1 MFVLQKVL
9 WFLVLPPSSLVV
21 LILAGLLL
29 VDKRRRLGNG
39 LIISGLALLYLL
51 SLGHVADLLV
61 KPLERNSPLLTE
73 KKVAADAVVVLGGG
87 SVDLEW
93 LGVAPELNGET
104 TSRLVK
110 GVELARRL
118 RVPLVLSGGNGEP
131 FATKVGDADVMAGT
145 ARALGVPQEQVIVES
160 LSRNTLENSHAV
172 RTLLKGDRVILVTS
186 AYHMKRAKAMFD
198 RRGFS
203 VIPAP
208 AYFLGQTRRWSL
220 AALIPRAG
228 SLMHSTTAIAEW
240 ISLAWWGLR
249 GEM

>member
-1 MFVLQKVL
+1 MQKVL

-29 VDKRRRLGNG
+29 VDKRRRLAKG

-61 KPLERNSPLLTE
+61 KPLERSSPPLTE
-73 KKVAADAVVVLGGG
+73 KRMAADAVVVLGGG
-87 SVDLEW
+87 SVDLLWHGAE
-93 LGVAPELNGET
+93 PELNGET

-110 GVELARRL
+110 GIELARRFRL
-118 RVPLVLSGGNGEP
+118 PLILSGGNGEP
-131 FATKVGDADVMAGT
+131 FATTVNDADVMAAA
-145 ARALGVPQEQVIVES
+145 ARALGVPQEQVIVEN

-172 RTLLKGDRVILVTS
+172 RKLLTGNRVILVTS
-186 AYHMKRAKAMFD
+186 AYHMKRAKAMLA
-198 RRGFS
+198 RRGFT

-208 AYFLGQTRRWSL
+208 TYFLGQTRRWSL

-240 ISLAWWGLR
+240 ISLGWWGLR

>member
-1 MFVLQKVL
+1 MQKVL

-29 VDKRRRLGNG
+29 VDKRRRLARG

-61 KPLERNSPLLTE
+61 KPLERNSPPLTE
-73 KKVAADAVVVLGGG
+73 KRIAADAVVVLGGG
-87 SVDLEW
+87 SVDLQW
-93 LGVAPELNGET
+93 LGAEPEPNGET
-104 TSRLVK
+104 ASRLVK
-110 GVELARRL
+110 GIELAQRL
-118 RVPLVLSGGNGEP
+118 RLPLILSGGNGEP
-131 FATKVGDADVMAGT
+131 FATTVNDADVMAGT
-145 ARALGVPQEQVIVES
+145 ASALGLPRQMVIVEN

-172 RTLLKGDRVILVTS
+172 RKLLKGNRVILVTS
-186 AYHMKRAKAMFD
+186 AYHMKRAKAMFVL
-198 RRGFS
+198 RGFT

-208 AYFLGQTRRWSL
+208 TCFLGQTRRWSL
-220 AALIPRAG
+220 TALIPRAG

-240 ISLAWWGLR
+240 ISLGWWGLR

>member
-1 MFVLQKVL
+1 MQKVL
-9 WFLVLPPSSLVV
+9 WFLVLPPSGLVI

-29 VDKRRRLGNG
+29 VDKRRRLGKG

-61 KPLERNSPLLTE
+61 KPLERSSPPLTE
-73 KKVAADAVVVLGGG
+73 KRIAADAVVVLGGG
-87 SVDLEW
+87 SVDLDW
-93 LGVAPELNGET
+93 LGAAPEPNGET

-110 GVELARRL
+110 GIELARRL
-118 RVPLVLSGGNGEP
+118 RVPLILSGGNGEP
-131 FATKVGDADVMAGT
+131 FATTVNDADVMAGT
-145 ARALGVPQEQVIVES
+145 TRALGVPQEQMIVES

-172 RTLLKGDRVILVTS
+172 RKLLKGDRVILVTS
-186 AYHMKRAKAMFD
+186 AYHMKRAKAMFV
-198 RRGFS
+198 RRGFT

-208 AYFLGQTRRWSL
+208 SYFLGQTRRWSL

-228 SLMHSTTAIAEW
+228 GLMHSTTAIAEW

>member
-1 MFVLQKVL
+1 MQKVL

-29 VDKRRRLGNG
+29 VDKRRRLGKG

-61 KPLERNSPLLTE
+61 KPLERSSPPLTE
-73 KKVAADAVVVLGGG
+73 KRIAADAVVVLGGG
-87 SVDLEW
+87 SVDLAW
-93 LGVAPELNGET
+93 LGAAPEPNGET

-110 GVELARRL
+110 GIELARRL
-118 RVPLVLSGGNGEP
+118 RAPLVLSGGNGEP
-131 FATKVGDADVMAGT
+131 FATKVGDADVMAGRT
-145 ARALGVPQEQVIVES
+145 RALGVSQEQMIVEN

-172 RTLLKGDRVILVTS
+172 RKLLKGDRVILVTS
-186 AYHMKRAKAMFD
+186 AYHMKRAKAMFV
-198 RRGFS
+198 RRGFT

-208 AYFLGQTRRWSL
+208 TYFLGQTRSWSL

-240 ISLAWWGLR
+240 INLAWWGLR